1 MPIDPRIALQAIGIQ
16 APDVLGAMAQGQQ
29 YRQNQMAQQAAQA
42 TAQRNAMI
50 RQRAATTDFTNPDA
64 VNMFVREA
72 GPDATPYLEAAAAGA
87 GLGTARAAEGR
98 AAGEHTTK
106 QNEAAMTE
114 FRTVVGRV
122 WANPDD
128 ASLAD
133 AAQRYPQFAAD
144 INRIA
149 ALPDLAARQSALAST
164 VAALPGGTEFL
175 NAVTQQYT
183 DVDLGGTR
191 QRVPNRPYLPG
202 GVQSFTKTPDP
213 NAPVTYLQTAEGYVA
228 APRTGGPATTVVT
241 ETGAPVSRPQPAG
254 RGGQTQENA
263 DLNRSRATGIM
274 RDSSA
279 TMRGALTTLR
289 DEGFLRSSRDN
300 AATGAGQFIRD
311 AIPGGRGLALS
322 MNPTADAAAQV
333 IQGTRSTMVG
343 QLKDMYGSSSR
354 AMDAVRELE
363 LALAQ
368 FGAEGGNYDAG
379 VSLLDDLDRRLD
391 LIDRLYRE
399 DSGLAGGGGG
409 GNAALV
415 TEARRRGLIQ

>member
-16 APDVLGAMAQGQQ
+16 APDVLGAMAQGQE
-29 YRQNQMAQQAAQA
+29 YRTNQMAQQAAQA
-42 TAQRNAMI
+42 TAARNTML
-50 RQRAATTDFTNPDA
+50 RGLQERTDFNDRNSVA
-64 VNMFVREA
+64 NYMRI
-72 GPDATPYLEAAAAGA
+72 AGA
-87 GLGTARAAEGR
+87 EGAPVVAAMTGANTMFNNQAAEAR

-191 QRVPNRPYLPG
+191 QRLPNRPYLPG
-202 GVQSFTKTPDP
+202 GVQSFAKTPDP

-241 ETGAPVSRPQPAG
+241 ETGAPVSRPQPAV

-279 TMRGALTTLR
+279 TMRDALTTLR

-409 GNAALV
+409 GNAALEA
-415 TEARRRGLIQ
+415 EARRRGLIQ

>member
-1 MPIDPRIALQAIGIQ
+1 MPLDARIPLQAIGIQ

-29 YRQNQMAQQAAQA
+29 YRQNQMAQQAAQTA
-42 TAQRNAMI
+42 AQRNAMI
-50 RQRAATTDFTNPDA
+50 RQRAAATDFTNPGA
-64 VNMFVREA
+64 VNSFVREV

-87 GLGTARAAEGR
+87 GLGTARSAETR
-98 AAGEHTTK
+98 AQGEYDRKAG
-106 QNEAAMTE
+106 EAAMTE
-114 FRTVVGRV
+114 LRTVVGRV
-122 WANPDD
+122 WSNPSDANL
-128 ASLAD
+128 ASA
-133 AAQRYPQFAAD
+133 AAQYPQFAAD
-144 INRIA
+144 ISRIA
-149 ALPDLAARQSALAST
+149 ALPPEARQGALGT
-164 VAALPGGTEFL
+164 MVAALPGGSDFL
-175 NAVTQQYT
+175 ASVTQTY
-183 DVDLGGTR
+183 DDMDLGGSIRRTPKR
-191 QRVPNRPYLPG
+191 SYLPG
-202 GVQSFTKTPDP
+202 ETQTFATTADPRAPQIFSSSQGVGQIGSDGTFTPATNPDGTPVMP
-213 NAPVTYLQTAEGYVA
+213 YVA
-228 APRTGGPATTVVT
+228 PSST
-241 ETGAPVSRPQPAG
+241 QN
-254 RGGQTQENA
+254 GQTQANA

-274 RDSSA
+274 RDSAA

-354 AMDAVRELE
+354 AMDAVKELE

-379 VSLLDDLDRRLD
+379 VSLLSDLERRLD

-399 DSGLAGGGGG
+399 DSGLAGGGG
-409 GNAALV
+409 NAALEA
-415 TEARRRGLIQ
+415 EARRRGLIP

>member
-1 MPIDPRIALQAIGIQ
+1 
-16 APDVLGAMAQGQQ
+16 
-29 YRQNQMAQQAAQA
+29 
-42 TAQRNAMI
+42 
-50 RQRAATTDFTNPDA
+50 
-64 VNMFVREA
+64 
-72 GPDATPYLEAAAAGA
+72 
-87 GLGTARAAEGR
+87 
-98 AAGEHTTK
+98 
-106 QNEAAMTE
+106 MTE

-175 NAVTQQYT
+175 NAVTQQYS

-322 MNPTADAAAQV
+322 MNPAADAAAQV

-399 DSGLAGGGGG
+399 DSGLAGGGAAAGG
-409 GNAALV
+409 AADPLEGRTAVGPGGQRLV
-415 TEARRRGLIQ
+415 RRGGQWVSQ